1 MKDWR
6 ASGMTAPAFCA
17 GKGYSDS
24 TLRYWA
30 SRLGKAKAGAAR
42 APEVRLARVVRAAA
56 APDVGETPVVIE
68 LGGARLAVRRGVDAG
83 TLRTVLEVLG
93 GTR

>member
-1 MKDWR
+1 MTETEATWTARVKDWR

-30 SRLGKAKAGAAR
+30 SRLGKAKASAAR

-56 APDVGETPVVIE
+56 APEAAET
-68 LGGARLAVRRGVDAG
+68 
-83 TLRTVLEVLG
+83 
-93 GTR
+93 